1 MAITFRTTYDE
12 AGNPQRV
19 KIGSGTSFESG
30 RTYSPNVDTGGQ
42 VQDIQTDRQGRAIA
56 DPQLSQSEAIERIE
70 TLGSTP
76 SWDQLRGMKNELV
89 GTNILTTD
97 KDENRNMYQ
106 YLINEMLRSGKK
118 PRGAKLI
125 DETWIPEGWTRTG
138 SKTWTDPND
147 PNLWRDIKGLNPFK
161 GFQNPG
167 VYNINE
173 ETDKGLAAFPKFKE
187 GWAQDELGIKD
198 WGAGIEGVFTGLT
211 PLKYAKML
219 GEKLGNTALDVG
231 SNIMDSSMM
240 EAVKEDWRGR
250 KKGKGLKG
258 FIEDVLTTVGIGNTK
273 KTNEFITKKTDS
285 DNELIVRTTD
295 TDGEIKTNMEDI
307 KTDKKKTID
316 LHQLTDLK
324 AKRNE
329 LFTKITQGGNEP
341 GLMEQ
346 YEQITSKI
354 LELEQGQLQDFKE
367 GGIASLAT
375 GGLLEKERM
384 MSPYLNAGITALG
397 GLGTLVQGGPRGNL
411 WSPRPRVPH
420 VQQPFNQD
428 PWGIKPMGEQITG
441 FGETLGGFGEQ
452 MTGFGEQ
459 LGGYQDA
466 LRGYGQDIS
475 SFKETMGGF
484 GNQFENINNKL
495 TAVEEGIASLSDKI
509 GTTQGNTQPQGMPN
523 FGYGFN
529 AYSPWMFGGFGRGR
543 YG

>member
-30 RTYSPNVDTGGQ
+30 RTYSPNVDTSGQ

-147 PNLWRDIKGLNPFK
+147 PNLWRDIKGLNPLTD
-161 GFQNPG
+161 FQNPG
-167 VYNINE
+167 VYNLE
-173 ETDKGLAAFPKFKE
+173 EHGGGLAQFPKFKE

-198 WGAGIEGVFTGLT
+198 WGAGIEGLFTGLT

-219 GEKLGNTALDVG
+219 GKKVKDTALDVG

-273 KTNEFITKKTDS
+273 KTNEFITKKTD
-285 DNELIVRTTD
+285 N
-295 TDGEIKTNMEDI
+295 EIKTNM
-307 KTDKKKTID
+307 T
-316 LHQLTDLK
+316 
-324 AKRNE
+324 
-329 LFTKITQGGNEP
+329 
-341 GLMEQ
+341 
-346 YEQITSKI
+346 
-354 LELEQGQLQDFKE
+354 
-367 GGIASLAT
+367 
-375 GGLLEKERM
+375 
-384 MSPYLNAGITALG
+384 
-397 GLGTLVQGGPRGNL
+397 
-411 WSPRPRVPH
+411 
-420 VQQPFNQD
+420 
-428 PWGIKPMGEQITG
+428 GIKE
-441 FGETLGGFGEQ
+441 
-452 MTGFGEQ
+452 
-459 LGGYQDA
+459 
-466 LRGYGQDIS
+466 
-475 SFKETMGGF
+475 
-484 GNQFENINNKL
+484 
-495 TAVEEGIASLSDKI
+495 DKI
-509 GTTQGNTQPQGMPN
+509 RP
-523 FGYGFN
+523 
-529 AYSPWMFGGFGRGR
+529 
-543 YG
+543 

>member
-30 RTYSPNVDTGGQ
+30 RTYSPNVDTSGQ

-56 DPQLSQSEAIERIE
+56 DPQLSQSEAISRIE
-70 TLGSTP
+70 GLGSTP

-147 PNLWRDIKGLNPFK
+147 PNLWRDIKGLNPLTD
-161 GFQNPG
+161 FQNPG
-167 VYNINE
+167 VYNLE
-173 ETDKGLAAFPKFKE
+173 EHGGGLAQFPKFKE

-273 KTNEFITKKTDS
+273 KTNEFIETQ
-285 DNELIVRTTD
+285 TD

-307 KTDKKKTID
+307 KTDKKKTIN
-316 LHQLTDLK
+316 LHELTDLK

-329 LFTKITQGGNEP
+329 LYNKITQGGNEP
-341 GLMEQ
+341 GLMAQ

-375 GGLLEKERM
+375 GGLLEKERVQQSF
-384 MSPYLNAGITALG
+384 SPLNSAMNYGIG
-397 GLGTLVQGGPRGNL
+397 GLGTLFGQGGPRQH
-411 WSPRPRVPH
+411 PIRPRIPH
-420 VQQPFNQD
+420 YQQPPNQD

-466 LRGYGQDIS
+466 LGGYGQDIS